1 MAIVQIS
8 QIQIR
13 RGLQQ
18 DLPQLASAEM
28 GWSLD
33 QRRLFIGN
41 GTLEEG
47 APTQGT
53 TEILTE
59 YSDFL
64 GFVSSYTF
72 SGVDSGYTSQ
82 TGPNTLTPV
91 TRSLQSVLDDIVTV
105 RNFGAVGDAY
115 PGNATPTDNTDALV
129 RAIEQIY
136 KDTLNDTYVNVQRTI
151 KIPAGEYL
159 ITDTIYIPPNC
170 TLVGDGKNNTIIRS
184 TTGTVFQTADSLF
197 QYGGDLGNN
206 SAVMPNS
213 IYISGMTLETT
224 ALQPVALVDT
234 ATDVIFDRVKFV
246 GGTHGVKVIG
256 NSDDIRVTNS
266 TFTGQSI
273 GPILIDDTATGVVSR
288 TNYFD
293 TVHVPLTTGITSV
306 TTLATGAGVIEYEIS
321 DTSNNYRIGQMKYN
335 NTGTR
340 LTFDHDYSEPASAL
354 SANLFAAHNGTVTC
368 EVTGTK
374 TLKYNIKQFI

>member
-47 APTQGT
+47 APTEGT

-82 TGPNTLTPV
+82 TGPNTLTPI
-91 TRSLQSVLDDIVTV
+91 TRSLQSVLDDIVSV
-105 RNFGAVGDAY
+105 RDFGVTGDAY
-115 PGNATPTDNTDALV
+115 PGNATPTDNTEALQ
-129 RAIEQIY
+129 RAIKQIY
-136 KDTLNDTYVNVQRTI
+136 KDTLNGVHVNVQRTI
-151 KIPAGEYL
+151 KIPAGRYL
-159 ITDTIYIPPNC
+159 ITDTLYIPPNC
-170 TLVGDGKNNTIIRS
+170 TLIGDGKNNTIIS
-184 TTGTVFQTADSLF
+184 SNSGTVFQTADGLF
-197 QYGGDLGNN
+197 QHSGDLGNN
-206 SAVMPNS
+206 SALMPNS
-213 IYISGMTLETT
+213 IYISGMTLETS
-224 ALQPVALVDT
+224 ASVPVALVDT

-246 GGTHGVKVIG
+246 NGTYGVKVIG
-256 NSDDIRVTNS
+256 SSDNVQVTNS

-273 GPILIDDTATGVVSR
+273 NPILIDDTATGVVSR

-293 TVHVPLTTGITSV
+293 TVHVPLTTGTTTI

-335 NTGTR
+335 KTSTT
-340 LTFDHDYSEPASAL
+340 LTFDTEYNEPASAL
-354 SANLFAAHNGTVTC
+354 SANLFANGTGTLSC
-368 EVTGTK
+368 TVTGTH